1 MDRFFE
7 DFNSKTREVFGRG
20 VKLSGLSNALE
31 QGKIGF
37 YEPINFD
44 TYYSSIQS
52 LRALADKII
61 SIIAKPHIQVVDS
74 EVVLRAEQASSL
86 SPDSFRET
94 MRDTGMWKRK
104 QNGQMSPEYV
114 HSVEKV
120 DTIDT
125 YENRFI
131 ASLIERIDEE
141 VNKLLSDLDP
151 SFASFENY
159 YETRGISFSPNMLL
173 SSFETDHPIEGVFDV
188 NSSIVGQD
196 KVFAE
201 LNKLKR
207 KATKMMESEFYR
219 RLHKK
224 GVSQNITT
232 TNILLHDPMYNY
244 CYRYYKDHF
253 LGTNRSDAE
262 TETVYS
268 NFMLLSF
275 FDYLNGEKLLPSDV
289 ELKIDGNKLKFE
301 PFSFKRGV
309 LTFSLEQD
317 EDGLKIVADYKGVE
331 FYNCLLVTKRT
342 YNPKDVRTFNERRGL
357 YFSHYEKVLLVSME
371 NIAKDFANCL
381 TISYHKKDIK
391 ERFDGFFS
399 SLSMIFKANKE
410 TSSDRC
416 PVCGSSKTQ
425 YYSGRMIC
433 DRCGSVYALLDKG
446 QYIWIKTFR
455 RFSRD

>member
-7 DFNSKTREVFGRG
+7 DFNSKTQQAFEQG
-20 VKLSGLSNALE
+20 VKLSCLSNALE
-31 QGKIGF
+31 KVKIGF

-44 TYYSSIQS
+44 TYYSTIQS
-52 LRALADKII
+52 LSALADKII

-74 EVVLRAEQASSL
+74 EVILRAEQASSL
-86 SPDSFRET
+86 SPNSFRET
-94 MRDTGMWKRK
+94 MRDTGLWKRK
-104 QNGQMSPEYV
+104 QTGTMSPEYV

-131 ASLIERIDEE
+131 AYLIDRIDEE
-141 VNKLLSDLDP
+141 VTKLLNDLDP

-173 SSFETDHPIEGVFDV
+173 SSFETNKPIEGVFDV

-207 KATKMMESEFYR
+207 KNTKMMESEFYK

-224 GVSQNITT
+224 DVSQNFVP

-244 CYRYYKDHF
+244 CFRYYKDNL
-253 LGTNRSDAE
+253 LGTNRAE
-262 TETVYS
+262 SQTEQAYQ

-275 FDYLNGEKLLPSDV
+275 LDYLNNEKLLPGDTV
-289 ELKIDGNKLKFE
+289 VRYENGKIAFE
-301 PFSFKRGV
+301 PFSFVKGV
-309 LTFSLEQD
+309 LTFNLEQD
-317 EDGLKIVADYKGVE
+317 DDGLKVVADYKGVE
-331 FYNCLLVTKRT
+331 YYNCLLITKRT
-342 YNPKDVRTFNERRGL
+342 YNPRDVRTFRERRGL
-357 YFSHYEKVLLVSME
+357 YFSHFEKVLLISME

-391 ERFDGFFS
+391 ERYDGFLS
-399 SLSMIFKANKE
+399 SLSMIFRANKE
-410 TSSDRC
+410 SALERC

-425 YYSGRMIC
+425 YHSNRMIC
-433 DRCGSVYALLDKG
+433 DRCGSVYALLDGG